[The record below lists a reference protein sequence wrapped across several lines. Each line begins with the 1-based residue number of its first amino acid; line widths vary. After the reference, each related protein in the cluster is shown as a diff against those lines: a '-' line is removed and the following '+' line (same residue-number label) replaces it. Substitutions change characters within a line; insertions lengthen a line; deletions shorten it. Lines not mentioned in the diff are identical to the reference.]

1 MKRCFE
7 GASPSGCGGCRP
19 RGGTGGTPWRAWG
32 PPRGWPTGRGVAR
45 MLGGLAGW
53 HPGLD
58 SSIRGL
64 VGRPLWGRRAA
75 DEGRRLARG
84 YSFRIKRIP
93 PRASHERWSGG
104 ISNFPPDNPL
114 ETTKGEACGPLLWKP
129 LGGWTGERGL
139 RGTVGRGFGAGCVG
153 SFRGFRLGGD
163 EGIGGLVVLA
173 PGLGGW
179 GPAGDGGRGMRHAG
193 GVVPYG
199 GLRKASST
207 TPASRRI
214 AERLRRRGRG
224 RGGNRRGGHPQR
236 G

>member
-64 VGRPLWGRRAA
+64 VGRPLWWRRAA

-84 YSFRIKRIP
+84 YSFQIKRIS
-93 PRASHERWSGG
+93 PRASQERLSGG
-104 ISNFPPDNPL
+104 ISISPLTTPLKRPKGGCGPPL
-114 ETTKGEACGPLLWKP
+114 ETPAGGGRRAELRGTLERGAREGWESVRGVSTKGEELPRLPRQRLAK
-129 LGGWTGERGL
+129 RG
-139 RGTVGRGFGAGCVG
+139 
-153 SFRGFRLGGD
+153 
-163 EGIGGLVVLA
+163 
-173 PGLGGW
+173 
-179 GPAGDGGRGMRHAG
+179 
-193 GVVPYG
+193 
-199 GLRKASST
+199 
-207 TPASRRI
+207 
-214 AERLRRRGRG
+214 RLRA
-224 RGGNRRGGHPQR
+224 PPAAEEASKKEWQR
-236 G
+236 SKFCER

>member
-19 RGGTGGTPWRAWG
+19 RGGTGGTPWRARG
-32 PPRGWPTGRGVAR
+32 PPRGWPTGRGWQGCLVAWPD
-45 MLGGLAGW
+45 G
-53 HPGLD
+53 
-58 SSIRGL
+58 IRGL
-64 VGRPLWGRRAA
+64 ILLSEAWWAAPCGGGEPPTKVGGLREDILFKSKEYPLALPKK
-75 DEGRRLARG
+75 DCQ
-84 YSFRIKRIP
+84 
-93 PRASHERWSGG
+93 GG
-104 ISNFPPDNPL
+104 FDFPPDNPL

-179 GPAGDGGRGMRHAG
+179 GPCGGRGTGDGGRSTPGSSCPTGGCGKPHQPPRPAG
-193 GVVPYG
+193 
-199 GLRKASST
+199 A
-207 TPASRRI
+207 
-214 AERLRRRGRG
+214 
-224 RGGNRRGGHPQR
+224 
-236 G
+236 

>member
-64 VGRPLWGRRAA
+64 VGRPLWWRRAA

-84 YSFRIKRIP
+84 YSFQIKRIS
-93 PRASHERWSGG
+93 PRASQERFPGG
-104 ISNFPPDNPL
+104 FRISPRDPL

-129 LGGWTGERGL
+129 LGGWTGGTGAFVPVL
-139 RGTVGRGFGAGCVG
+139 RPRV
-153 SFRGFRLGGD
+153 
-163 EGIGGLVVLA
+163 
-173 PGLGGW
+173 
-179 GPAGDGGRGMRHAG
+179 
-193 GVVPYG
+193 
-199 GLRKASST
+199 
-207 TPASRRI
+207 TP
-214 AERLRRRGRG
+214 RRGRAPSWFPALALERNWIIFCRGVYVAKNTSQAASVKNG
-224 RGGNRRGGHPQR
+224 RPIGAAILRVRSACSFIRLDGFAVKARKSSFGVTTPNESFIFLP
-236 G
+236 

>member
-64 VGRPLWGRRAA
+64 VGRPLWWRRAA

-84 YSFRIKRIP
+84 YSFQIKRIS
-93 PRASHERWSGG
+93 PRASQERLSGG
-104 ISNFPPDNPL
+104 ISISPL
-114 ETTKGEACGPLLWKP
+114 TTPLKRPKEGLRPFLWKP
-129 LGGWTGERGL
+129 SWSRGISGKRARVL
-139 RGTVGRGFGAGCVG
+139 RCALTKDVGT
-153 SFRGFRLGGD
+153 
-163 EGIGGLVVLA
+163 
-173 PGLGGW
+173 
-179 GPAGDGGRGMRHAG
+179 GDGGPERGACDHSELPA
-193 GVVPYG
+193 
-199 GLRKASST
+199 LRETRVTVA
-207 TPASRRI
+207 R
-214 AERLRRRGRG
+214 
-224 RGGNRRGGHPQR
+224 
-236 G
+236 

>member
-7 GASPSGCGGCRP
+7 GASPSGCGRCRP

-64 VGRPLWGRRAA
+64 VGRPRWGRRAA

-84 YSFRIKRIP
+84 YSFQIKRIS
-93 PRASHERWSGG
+93 PRASQERLSGG
-104 ISNFPPDNPL
+104 ISISPL
-114 ETTKGEACGPLLWKP
+114 TTPLKRPKERPAGLSFGN
-129 LGGWTGERGL
+129 LSGGGREDLL
-139 RGTVGRGFGAGCVG
+139 RGTVGRRFGAGCVG

-179 GPAGDGGRGMRHAG
+179 GPCGGRGTGDGGRGTPGSSCPTGGCGKPHQPPRPAG
-193 GVVPYG
+193 
-199 GLRKASST
+199 A
-207 TPASRRI
+207 
-214 AERLRRRGRG
+214 
-224 RGGNRRGGHPQR
+224 
-236 G
+236 